1 MHDTLSYINEL
12 MDLEDLKLIQ
22 DGEALDNNNFESLHY
37 DFMCRLEGDEWP
49 E

>member
-22 DGEALDNNNFESLHY
+22 DGEVLDNNNFESLHY